1 MPYRIIKKNNGK
13 FSVMNIETHK
23 IFSKGTSKKKATAQE
38 RLLYGIEHGTL
49 NSSNLLS
56 SKKIS

>member
-1 MPYRIIKKNNGK
+1 MPYQIVKHNGK
-13 FSVMNIETHK
+13 FSVMNKQTKK
-23 IFSKGTSKKKATAQE
+23 IFSKGTTKKKALAQE

-56 SKKIS
+56 SKKR